1 MYFILEGKVG
11 IGYYLM
17 TQGLSQEEQ
26 HHFGIKLEKHSFICD
41 YYVCFNKKSEFIYMA
56 ISKISAY
63 SLSKKFLQEDIFP
76 KYPLI
81 ANKIKQGADLRYK
94 LNVRHVL
101 MEQRQQ
107 HIQEINK
114 QSHYK
119 KVNITDKNQIE
130 NNIELM
136 NGIKQKKG
144 GMFKSRLRYEA
155 MGTP

>member
-1 MYFILEGKVG
+1 
-11 IGYYLM
+11 
-17 TQGLSQEEQ
+17 
-26 HHFGIKLEKHSFICD
+26 
-41 YYVCFNKKSEFIYMA
+41 MA